1 MDEEYLEEE
10 DEETL
15 TELDEAFE
23 VREFFRSMWEQSGGT
38 DFNAENYMDMM
49 DNIIDLLEKI

>member
-1 MDEEYLEEE
+1 MDEEYLEE

-15 TELDEAFE
+15 AELDEAFE
-23 VREFFRSMWEQSGGT
+23 VREFFRSVWEQSGGT
-38 DFNAENYMDMM
+38 DFNAEKYMDMM